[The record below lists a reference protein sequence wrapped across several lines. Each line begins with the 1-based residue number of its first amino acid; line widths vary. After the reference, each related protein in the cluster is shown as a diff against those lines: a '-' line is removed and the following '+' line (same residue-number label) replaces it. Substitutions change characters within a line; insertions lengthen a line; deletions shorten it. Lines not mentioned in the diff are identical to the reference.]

1 MAGRRGSALTT
12 VRPKIDS
19 MAVRYRRIVPA
30 LLVLL
35 VLFASQAAYAAQ
47 AQDRSNG
54 HCGGAAPPEQS
65 CPLPLWLTCCDDQ
78 AAVGTPLNGPGS
90 GSLLPL
96 PAGSELALVLPAI
109 RSPLARLAEIPPDT
123 PLSRSVVLLI

>member
-1 MAGRRGSALTT
+1 MT
-12 VRPKIDS
+12 
-19 MAVRYRRIVPA
+19 VRYRHAIPA

-54 HCGGAAPPEQS
+54 HCAGSAPPEDG
-65 CPLPLWLTCCDDQ
+65 CPRPLWLTCCEEQ
-78 AAVGTPLNGPGS
+78 AAVGTALSQPVP
-90 GSLLPL
+90 GSLLVLPL
-96 PAGSELALVLPAI
+96 DCPLASVLPAI
-109 RSPLARLAEIPPDT
+109 RSPIAKRAEIPPDT

>member
-1 MAGRRGSALTT
+1 
-12 VRPKIDS
+12 
-19 MAVRYRRIVPA
+19 MAVRTRRAVPA
-30 LLVLL
+30 LLVLF

-54 HCGGAAPPEQS
+54 HCAGTAPPEQS

-78 AAVGTPLNGPGS
+78 AAVGTSLNAPGPGS
-90 GSLLPL
+90 LLALPL
-96 PAGSELALVLPAI
+96 DSELAFVLPAL
-109 RSPLARLAEIPPDT
+109 RSPLARRAEIPPDT